1 MHRGFGREGDTGV
14 HTVEGTKAGSRAAGL
29 TQQRAADQEAYEAK
43 KRKLE
48 EDSARGVGRIDDKFD
63 STVLNT
69 VLSGGGLQTKAQ
81 YVAAQAAAAAPAPAP
96 PAAAA
101 AAPKRRKKASK
112 RPKAVALSFADDDC
126 GDGGEVAA
134 PKALKCPDVETSFL
148 PDRARDDAARGEAA
162 ALAAEW
168 TALQE
173 RAKAEPL
180 EVVYSAARRGD
191 RGAFFRGPSRR
202 GSSGG
207 RARASPRR
215 ELPRREVPRRAA
227 PRRLG
232 TRAPTRRRRAGY
244 WDGSGHRRT
253 LEITKGHTIGKFL
266 AASLAQLEHEFPD
279 LRRVHVDNLMYVKE
293 DLVIPHYF
301 TFHDLI
307 VSRARGKSGPLF
319 RFDAKDDVRLG
330 PTDVRVES
338 DATHPG
344 KVVMRAWFERNKHIF
359 PASRWEPYDPAVAR
373 DDRYTVKG
381 D

>member
-14 HTVEGTKAGSRAAGL
+14 HTVEGSKAGSRAAGL

-43 KRKLE
+43 KRRLE

-69 VLSGGGLQTKAQ
+69 VLSGGGLQTKA
-81 YVAAQAAAAAPAPAP
+81 
-96 PAAAA
+96 
-101 AAPKRRKKASK
+101 S
-112 RPKAVALSFADDDC
+112 
-126 GDGGEVAA
+126 
-134 PKALKCPDVETSFL
+134 
-148 PDRARDDAARGEAA
+148 
-162 ALAAEW
+162 
-168 TALQE
+168 
-173 RAKAEPL
+173 
-180 EVVYSAARRGD
+180 
-191 RGAFFRGPSRR
+191 
-202 GSSGG
+202 
-207 RARASPRR
+207 
-215 ELPRREVPRRAA
+215 
-227 PRRLG
+227 
-232 TRAPTRRRRAGY
+232 Y

-253 LEITKGHTIGKFL
+253 LEITKGHTIAKFL

-293 DLVIPHYF
+293 DLVIPHHF

-307 VSRARGKSGPLF
+307 VSRARGTSGPLF

-359 PASRWEPYDPAVAR
+359 TASRWEPYDPAVAR
-373 DDRYTVKG
+373 DDRYTVRG
-381 D
+381 LAP

>member
-14 HTVEGTKAGSRAAGL
+14 HTDEGTKAGSRAAGL

-173 RAKAEPL
+173 PVSYTHLRA
-180 EVVYSAARRGD
+180 
-191 RGAFFRGPSRR
+191 
-202 GSSGG
+202 
-207 RARASPRR
+207 
-215 ELPRREVPRRAA
+215 
-227 PRRLG
+227 
-232 TRAPTRRRRAGY
+232 
-244 WDGSGHRRT
+244 
-253 LEITKGHTIGKFL
+253 
-266 AASLAQLEHEFPD
+266 HE
-279 LRRVHVDNLMYVKE
+279 
-293 DLVIPHYF
+293 
-301 TFHDLI
+301 
-307 VSRARGKSGPLF
+307 
-319 RFDAKDDVRLG
+319 
-330 PTDVRVES
+330 TD
-338 DATHPG
+338 P
-344 KVVMRAWFERNKHIF
+344 
-359 PASRWEPYDPAVAR
+359 
-373 DDRYTVKG
+373 
-381 D
+381 

>member
-81 YVAAQAAAAAPAPAP
+81 YVAAQAAAAAPAAAP
-96 PAAAA
+96 PAAEP

-126 GDGGEVAA
+126 GDGGEGAA

-148 PDRARDDAARGEAA
+148 PDRARDAAARGEAA

-191 RGAFFRGPSRR
+191 RGVFR
-202 GSSGG
+202 
-207 RARASPRR
+207 
-215 ELPRREVPRRAA
+215 
-227 PRRLG
+227 
-232 TRAPTRRRRAGY
+232 Y

-253 LEITKGHTIGKFL
+253 LEITKGHTIAKFL

-293 DLVIPHYF
+293 DLVIPHHF